1 MPTSDLMKSMH
12 IAASGMRAQSDRLKV
27 VSQNIAN
34 SESIGTRE
42 GEDPYRRKILTFKNV
57 MDRQMEI
64 EKVQVGKRG
73 YDDAPFQMRY
83 EPNHPMADEKGYV
96 KYPNVNPLVE
106 MMDMREARRGYE
118 ANLNVI
124 EVSKGMLMQTINML
138 R

>member
-12 IAASGMRAQSDRLKV
+12 IAASGMRAQTERLKV

-34 SESIGTRE
+34 AESIGTRP
-42 GEDPYRRKILTFKNV
+42 GEDPYRRKILTFKNE

-64 EKVQVGKRG
+64 EKVEIGKHG
-73 YDDAPFQMRY
+73 FDDSAFKLRY
-83 EPNHPMADEKGYV
+83 QPNHPLADERGYV
-96 KYPNVNPLVE
+96 RYPNVNPLVE

-124 EVSKGMLMQTINML
+124 EVSKGMLMQQINML

>member
-12 IAASGMRAQSDRLKV
+12 IAASGMRAQTERLKV

-34 SESIGTRE
+34 AESIGTRE
-42 GEDPYRRKILTFKNV
+42 GEDPYRRKVLTFKNV
-57 MDRQMEI
+57 MDRNMEI
-64 EKVQVGKRG
+64 EKVDIGKQG
-73 YDDAPFQMRY
+73 YDDAPFQLRY
-83 EPNHPMADEKGYV
+83 EPTHPMADDAGYV

-124 EVSKGMLMQTINML
+124 EVSKGMLMQTVNML